1 VDILM
6 TSLVASVLYVVA
18 FVWLKLMLWIAADR
32 YGHERRIRRMAALK
46 QRLHRSSPGD
56 ASALRTIVSELTIAQ
71 LDAVILEGLPPAMEI
86 AVATAMHERSAE
98 LLRDARGAGSVWQ
111 RISAVRI
118 LAAARSDRRY
128 ELLDKMLRSG
138 TPVLGAASIRILAKI
153 DTRQSADLLI
163 KALRAGVY
171 SRSRIAAAID
181 TMSVSRA
188 DLLETLFDGA
198 EPEVLFWAVKLAGRL
213 NAREWTSRVRQLAM
227 EENPLVRRAAVE
239 ALGSL
244 GDATD
249 LTLLVRRMSD
259 PLPFVRA
266 HAARAGVRFADP
278 ETIDALVALLADR
291 HWMVRA
297 AARDALARIGAPA
310 LPAVKHALWHSDRF
324 AADSAAEILHRTGG
338 AAVAARQIL
347 EDAGAARRQSPMLA
361 RFLAVAGPNLRAA
374 FLGQL
379 SARDRRVLIGHLEPA
394 SGTAE

>member
-18 FVWLKLMLWIAADR
+18 FVWVVLMVWIATDR
-32 YGHERRIRRMAALK
+32 YRHERRISRMAALK
-46 QRLHRSSPGD
+46 QRLYRSSPGD
-56 ASALRTIVSELTIAQ
+56 VSALRTIVSELTIAQ
-71 LDAVILEGLPPAMEI
+71 LDALILEGLPLAMEI
-86 AVATAMHERSAE
+86 AVATSMHERSAE

-111 RISAVRI
+111 RISAVRV

-128 ELLDKMLRSG
+128 ELLDTMLRSG

-153 DTRQSADLLI
+153 DTRQSANLLI

-171 SRSRIAAAID
+171 SRSRVAAAID

-188 DLLETLFDGA
+188 DMLQTLFDAA

-213 NAREWTSRVRQLAM
+213 KAREWTSRVRQLAIAAD
-227 EENPLVRRAAVE
+227 PLVRRAAVE

-249 LTLLVRRMSD
+249 LTLLVRGMRD

-266 HAARAGVRFADP
+266 HAVRACVRFADGD
-278 ETIDALVALLADR
+278 TIDALVGLLADR

-297 AARDALARIGAPA
+297 AARDALARIGTAA
-310 LPAVKHALWHSDRF
+310 LPAVKQALWHSDRF

-338 AAVAARQIL
+338 AAEAARQIL
-347 EDAGAARRQSPMLA
+347 EDAGAARRQSTMLT
-361 RFLAVAGPNLRAA
+361 RFLAVAGPSLRAA

-379 SARDRRVLIGHLEPA
+379 TTRERRVLMGHLEPA